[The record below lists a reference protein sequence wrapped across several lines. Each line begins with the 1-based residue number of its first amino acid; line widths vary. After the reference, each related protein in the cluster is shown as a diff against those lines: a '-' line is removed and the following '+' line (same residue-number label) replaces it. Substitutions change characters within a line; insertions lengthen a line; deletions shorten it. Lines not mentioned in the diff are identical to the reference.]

1 MFKYSVENDGKTI
14 FEMNGKE
21 KYAIVHTKGNT
32 IRTLGVFDTIEE
44 ARSAG
49 KGLASEC
56 EGGIV
61 TLISAE
67 FNENGERVGTRERI
81 FESF

>member
-1 MFKYSVENDGKTI
+1 MLKYSVENGEKTL
-14 FEMNGKE
+14 FETSGKE
-21 KYAIVHTKGNT
+21 RYAIVHTKGDT
-32 IRTLGVFDTIEE
+32 VKTLGIFDTIEE

-49 KGLASEC
+49 KGLAAEC